1 MRRRALIVAAP
12 AATLAASAGLGGC
25 GFELRRPPDL
35 PFSRL
40 ALAGFA
46 PRSPLADEI
55 KRTLTLTVEV
65 VEQMNRAEAVLQS
78 LADRREKSVTASTAA
93 GQVRAIQLR
102 VRFEFR
108 LVTPGGREYIPD
120 TVLQLSRDMSY
131 SETFALAKEQEEQQ
145 LYAAMQTDIVQLLMR
160 RLAEVRKG

>member
-1 MRRRALIVAAP
+1 MRRRALLVLAP
-12 AATLAASAGLGGC
+12 AAALVAGC
-25 GFELRRPPDL
+25 GFQLRRPPEL

-40 ALAGFA
+40 ALSGFA
-46 PRSPLADEI
+46 PRSPLADEL
-55 KRTLTLTVEV
+55 KRTLAQTVEV
-65 VEQMNRAEAVLQS
+65 VEQMSQAEAVLQS
-78 LADRREKSVTASTAA
+78 LVDRREKSVTASTAA
-93 GQVRAIQLR
+93 GQVRGIQLR

-120 TVLQLSRDMSY
+120 TVLQLARDMSY

-160 RLAEVRKG
+160 RLAEVKKG